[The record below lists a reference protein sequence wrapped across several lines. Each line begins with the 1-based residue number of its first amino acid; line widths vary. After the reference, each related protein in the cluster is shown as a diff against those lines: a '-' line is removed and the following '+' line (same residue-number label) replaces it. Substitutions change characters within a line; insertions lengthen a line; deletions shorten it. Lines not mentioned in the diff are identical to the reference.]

1 VLRTLDMI
9 AARATALV
17 AILGTIG
24 LVAEVLVILVDV
36 IGRYFGTP
44 LRGAQDITQMS
55 MLVLVFGGMALCD
68 RIGGHIAVDV
78 FERIFPDWLKRTTDI
93 AGALLGAAIFG
104 GIAWNMW
111 KSAAMSS
118 MLRQSTNIINLP
130 FSWFKY
136 FIVVACVVTVFGMLA
151 RALSLSLGGALAP
164 HKELVE

>member
-1 VLRTLDMI
+1 MLRTLDMI

-17 AILGTIG
+17 ALLGTVG
-24 LVAEVLVILVDV
+24 LVAEVAVILVDV

-136 FIVVACVVTVFGMLA
+136 FIVVTCIVTVFGMLA